1 MENEDNIPENENEVN
16 ERALKYGD
24 ISQEEYL
31 RSERES
37 LDQNGSI
44 YIQSIDY
51 TISFETIYSNTKL

>member
-1 MENEDNIPENENEVN
+1 MENEYNIPENENEVN